1 MLAYDSAS
9 ITTQLAR
16 RFKSADSGG
25 VKIDADQKL
34 FDGAWFFVTPWTARA
49 LVNKQIALVKAQ
61 MEKEFVSREKDWE
74 KQALTLE
81 KELENQALTLKT
93 QALTREKELE
103 TQALTLKTQALS
115 REKEL
120 ENQALTL
127 KNQALTREKALE
139 ISIATL
145 ESGLFQA
152 RKETLRCKGL
162 LTSRGVLES
171 ALVNIHAE
179 RKLSKKFNAKDTC
192 SSLDNTPPTEG
203 TEAWKLK
210 ECYEVMCA
218 LHPDS
223 SLATKSIGKVYSE
236 LYSTLSEEI
245 HCYPWSG
252 ESVSVASV

>member
-1 MLAYDSAS
+1 M
-9 ITTQLAR
+9 
-16 RFKSADSGG
+16 
-25 VKIDADQKL
+25 
-34 FDGAWFFVTPWTARA
+34 
-49 LVNKQIALVKAQ
+49 
-61 MEKEFVSREKDWE
+61 SREKDWE
-74 KQALTLE
+74 K
-81 KELENQALTLKT
+81 
-93 QALTREKELE
+93 
-103 TQALTLKTQALS
+103 QALS

-171 ALVNIHAE
+171 ALVNLHAA
-179 RKLSKKFNAKDTC
+179 RKLGKKFNAKDTC
-192 SSLDNTPPTEG
+192 HSLDKTPPTEG

-210 ECYEVMCA
+210 ECYEVMRA

-223 SLATKSIGKVYSE
+223 LLATESIGKAYSK

-245 HCYPWSG
+245 HGYPWSG

>member
-81 KELENQALTLKT
+81 KELENQALTLKN
-93 QALTREKELE
+93 
-103 TQALTLKTQALS
+103 QALS
-115 REKEL
+115 
-120 ENQALTL
+120 
-127 KNQALTREKALE
+127 REKALE